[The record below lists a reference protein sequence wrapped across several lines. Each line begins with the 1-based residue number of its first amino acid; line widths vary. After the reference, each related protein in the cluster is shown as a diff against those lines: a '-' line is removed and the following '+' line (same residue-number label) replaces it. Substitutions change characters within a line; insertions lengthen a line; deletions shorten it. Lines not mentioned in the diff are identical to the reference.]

1 MFMWN
6 KHNKVNLRIGQ
17 SNLKIVLTL
26 ILIGT
31 LITGCVD
38 RTTNITDNIITETNN
53 TNKENI
59 SKENWYQYTYTGS
72 QDAENSENARNA
84 VNPYLIELGW
94 MQGLSVVSWREVPN
108 HSIVILIPFRLTNES
123 LNNINQTLG
132 NFSFHPVK
140 LNEVVEVE
148 ERPN

>member
-1 MFMWN
+1 MR
-6 KHNKVNLRIGQ
+6 KLIA
-17 SNLKIVLTL
+17 L
-26 ILIGT
+26 ILIGI
-31 LITGCVD
+31 LITVCIGCIE
-38 RTTNITDNIITETNN
+38 RTPDNTE
-53 TNKENI
+53 KENL
-59 SKENWYQYTYTGS
+59 SKQNWYQYTYKGP
-72 QDAENSENARNA
+72 QEIENAENARYA

-94 MQGLSVVSWREVPN
+94 MQGLSVVSWREEPN

-123 LNNINQTLG
+123 LNNINQTLE

>member
-1 MFMWN
+1 M
-6 KHNKVNLRIGQ
+6 VNLRIGQ

-38 RTTNITDNIITETNN
+38 RTTNNTDTENP
-53 TNKENI
+53 
-59 SKENWYQYTYTGS
+59 SKENWYQYTYTGP

-94 MQGLSVVSWREVPN
+94 MQGLSVVSWREEPN

-132 NFSFHPVK
+132 NFSFYPVK

-148 ERPN
+148 ERTN